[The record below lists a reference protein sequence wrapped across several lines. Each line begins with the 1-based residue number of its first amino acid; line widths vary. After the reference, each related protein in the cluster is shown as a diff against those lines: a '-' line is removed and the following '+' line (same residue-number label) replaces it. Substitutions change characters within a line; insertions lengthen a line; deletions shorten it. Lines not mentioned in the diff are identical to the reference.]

1 MPIILSMLYKNM
13 SRGKAEEAIEILD
26 DFRLTNDLFREHL
39 LDLCMSK
46 KAKEAFDNLST
57 A

>member
-1 MPIILSMLYKNM
+1 MLYKNM
-13 SRGKAEEAIEILD
+13 CRGKAEEAIEILD

>member
-1 MPIILSMLYKNM
+1 MLYKNM
-13 SRGKAEEAIEILD
+13 SHGKAEEAIEILD

-39 LDLCMSK
+39 LDLCMNK

-57 A
+57 Q